1 MLFKKRKTN
10 LFYSLIALLFTI
22 VLFFNANGSSLQKN
36 IIPSSTSYEE
46 LVKDVAIQPIYDS
59 DAYFIQGFNTTVSVK
74 LTSDNRVQLN
84 TEKNQETRN
93 FRVVADLSKLSV
105 GTHEVPLKVQNL
117 SSGVTAT
124 LETRTITV
132 TIEKKVTKKIKV
144 SASISKD
151 HLQEGYE
158 LGKITVEPS
167 EVEVTTGED
176 TLKELSSVEASLGHL
191 ANLNKDTSTKAS
203 VVALDKNGEKL
214 SAIINP
220 EQVTVNVSVNAPT
233 KEVPVNVVA
242 SGTMASNVSTII
254 YRTDHDTVELTGTQ
268 ASLNEIDRI
277 SLPVN
282 IQNVTT
288 TTQVEVVVPVKE
300 GVTANPESIW
310 VTIVPTLKQST
321 DSSQTSESTTA
332 TSSSRSNSSQ
342 SSSSN
347 EQSTTSS
354 TTSESTNP

>member
-158 LGKITVEPS
+158 LGK
-167 EVEVTTGED
+167 VEVTTGED

-282 IQNVTT
+282 IQNVTK

-310 VTIVPTLKQST
+310 VTIVHQVVH
-321 DSSQTSESTTA
+321 SQAVLVAKNQQIQVNQVNRRARIT
-332 TSSSRSNSSQ
+332 RIGV
-342 SSSSN
+342 
-347 EQSTTSS
+347 EQK
-354 TTSESTNP
+354 NYGKIFWN